1 LKPDLKDLDQTC
13 VSRSLIILS
22 SDVASRSGCAIESN
36 LRGVSNVKEGPKE
49 VDRVDTFRFAP
60 QTKEDVA
67 LARSRPKR
75 RCGAGQQRNKAT
87 TTTTSHLH
95 QIDEYRSTIEEG
107 IT

>member
-1 LKPDLKDLDQTC
+1 M
-13 VSRSLIILS
+13 IGWI
-22 SDVASRSGCAIESN
+22 
-36 LRGVSNVKEGPKE
+36 
-49 VDRVDTFRFAP
+49 RFA
-60 QTKEDVA
+60 TRSKLKEREDVA

-95 QIDEYRSTIEEG
+95 RIDEYRSTIEEG